1 VNPYFQMLKNEPPT
15 KRFIFYPVSERNT
28 MARVIVEIGERERK
42 ALHLLAK
49 RERRIPRAQAAL
61 IIRQEL
67 ERQGILPAGAR
78 SLQEA
83 QVRGGQ

>member
-1 VNPYFQMLKNEPPT
+1 
-15 KRFIFYPVSERNT
+15 

-78 SLQEA
+78 SQQET
-83 QVRGGQ
+83 QVQGGQ

>member
-1 VNPYFQMLKNEPPT
+1 MSRRSSGSF
-15 KRFIFYPVSERNT
+15 FISVFERKA
-28 MARVIVEIGERERK
+28 MARVIVNLGEHERS
-42 ALHLLAK
+42 ALDRLAK

-67 ERQGILPAGAR
+67 ERRGILSTR
-78 SLQEA
+78 SGLFQETHE

>member
-1 VNPYFQMLKNEPPT
+1 
-15 KRFIFYPVSERNT
+15 

-61 IIRQEL
+61 IIRQAL
-67 ERQGILPAGAR
+67 ERQGILPARSNAAR
-78 SLQEA
+78 NASSE
-83 QVRGGQ
+83 G

>member
-1 VNPYFQMLKNEPPT
+1 
-15 KRFIFYPVSERNT
+15 

-83 QVRGGQ
+83 QIRGGQ